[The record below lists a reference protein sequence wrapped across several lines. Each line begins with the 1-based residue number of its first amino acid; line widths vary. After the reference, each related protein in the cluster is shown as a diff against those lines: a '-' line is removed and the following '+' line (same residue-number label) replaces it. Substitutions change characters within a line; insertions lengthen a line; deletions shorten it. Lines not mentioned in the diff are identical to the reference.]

1 MAGKLRDTESNQQDC
16 GGGQCISEPSA
27 IPCQRTYQRDGG
39 GRSSRRR
46 HSRNRLRQ
54 RLHRRQDSASKS
66 IVGARARLWH
76 WCRRLRCSYHSA
88 SSLREW
94 TVVYT
99 TPQAGSGILGDS
111 QRHLRYNASLY
122 KSVCASEKGH
132 SMKLETSTLQSLPKV
147 LLHEHLDGVLRPSTV
162 IDLAQSAGYT
172 GLPTNDAG
180 ELASWFFQ
188 GANQGSLAKYLE
200 GFRHTIAV
208 MQTEEAL
215 ERVAY
220 EQAEDLSRDGVVY
233 YETRFAPV
241 FHTQK
246 GLTHQRVVSAVL
258 RGMARGRQDFGIRS
272 GLIIC
277 AMRNMNVS
285 LEMAELAVDFRERGV
300 VGFDLAGEEGG
311 YPPKKHV
318 DAFHYIQRENF
329 NITIHAGE
337 GFGKESI
344 WQAIQYCGAHRIGHG
359 TRLIDDIAVV
369 DGEAVKLGD
378 LAQYVLDKRIPLE
391 ICLLSNIHTGATPG
405 LAEHPFK
412 ILYQE
417 KFRVTL
423 NTDNR
428 LMSNTTMTREFEAAA
443 ETFGLSLDDFEK
455 ITVNAMKS
463 AFLPYKERCDF
474 IYSIIKP
481 GYAKIRKQHAA
492 NQSATTSHA
501 H

>member
-1 MAGKLRDTESNQQDC
+1 MVEKSKKLDQKV
-16 GGGQCISEPSA
+16 
-27 IPCQRTYQRDGG
+27 
-39 GRSSRRR
+39 
-46 HSRNRLRQ
+46 LR
-54 RLHRRQDSASKS
+54 
-66 IVGARARLWH
+66 
-76 WCRRLRCSYHSA
+76 
-88 SSLREW
+88 
-94 TVVYT
+94 
-99 TPQAGSGILGDS
+99 
-111 QRHLRYNASLY
+111 
-122 KSVCASEKGH
+122 
-132 SMKLETSTLQSLPKV
+132 SLPKV
-147 LLHEHLDGVLRPSTV
+147 LLHEHLDGILRPQTV
-162 IDLAQSAGYT
+162 IDLAKKAKYT
-172 GLPTNDAG
+172 ELPTTGASALG
-180 ELASWFFQ
+180 EWFFQ

-200 GFRHTIAV
+200 GFNHTIAV

-220 EQAEDLSRDGVVY
+220 EQAEDLANDGVVY
-233 YETRFAPV
+233 FETRFAPV

-246 GLTHQRVVSAVL
+246 GLTHQQVVSAVL
-258 RGMARGRQDFGIRS
+258 KGLQRGRKDFGIAS

-285 LEMAELAVDFRERGV
+285 LEMAELAVDFRGRGV

-311 YPPKKHV
+311 HPPKKHV

-337 GFGKESI
+337 GYGKESI

-359 TRLIDDIAVV
+359 TRLIDDIAVK
-369 DGEAVKLGD
+369 DGKAVKLGD

-391 ICLLSNIHTGATPG
+391 ICLLSNVHTGATPS

-443 ETFGLSLDDFEK
+443 ETFGLTLDDFEK
-455 ITVNAMKS
+455 ITINAMKS
-463 AFLPYKERCDF
+463 AFLPYDQRYDF
-474 IYSIIKP
+474 IYSVLKP
-481 GYAKIRKQHAA
+481 GYAKVRASLK
-492 NQSATTSHA
+492 
-501 H
+501 